1 MKHLKSGRKLKRT
14 SSHRKALLSNLASSL
29 IEYKKIKT
37 TETKAKELRPYVE
50 ALITKAKKAYSKEQ
64 QGLLPEGQT
73 IDLHSRRVVARV
85 IRSKQVL
92 QALFEEIAPK
102 VIDRNG
108 GYTRIIKTGLRRG
121 DASPTAIIE
130 LVDWSNPVD
139 GTTSLKP
146 KKKVTKTTTT
156 KKAPAVAAVA
166 APVVETVAEPVAV
179 EEAPVAEVEE
189 TIVETVAEAP
199 VETIVETAAEATS
212 EVVSEAATEEVN
224 SSEETTSTEST
235 EEKA

>member
-146 KKKVTKTTTT
+146 KKKVTKTTTA

-179 EEAPVAEVEE
+179 EEAPVAEVEA
-189 TIVETVAEAP
+189 IVETVAEAP
-199 VETIVETAAEATS
+199 VETAAEATS
-212 EVVSEAATEEVN
+212 EVVAEASTEEVN
-224 SSEETTSTEST
+224 STEETTSTEST

>member
-139 GTTSLKP
+139 GTASLKP
-146 KKKVTKTTTT
+146 KKKVTKTTTA
-156 KKAPAVAAVA
+156 KKAPAVAPVA
-166 APVVETVAEPVAV
+166 APVVETVAEPVAI

-189 TIVETVAEAP
+189 AIVETVAEA
-199 VETIVETAAEATS
+199 TVETAAETTG
-212 EVVSEAATEEVN
+212 EVVAEASTEEVN